1 MMRAYFICWLVTIS
15 LALSAQGVDEDLLRI
30 KQRLDSV
37 VYFQANLQLE
47 TDISFVHMPVK
58 RALMKFEKGKPVQ
71 FISTDFVLLPKRG
84 LDFSL
89 QSLFEYRVVTLVRNS
104 SLRTGYTIKEINVI
118 PADKRADFTIA
129 TLWINTSLRRV
140 ESAEISTSKD
150 GTYVLQMHY
159 HQAPDIFP
167 DRVEVSF
174 EIERI
179 RIPLNFMGKGTQID
193 KEKLKSEG
201 AKTGKIFMML
211 SNYQIRYK
219 AR

>member
-1 MMRAYFICWLVTIS
+1 MMRVYSICLLLFFQQT
-15 LALSAQGVDEDLLRI
+15 LFAQGVDADLLRI

-71 FISTDFVLLPKRG
+71 FSSSDFVLLPKRG

-89 QSLFEYRVVTLVRNS
+89 SSLFAYPVVTLVRN
-104 SLRTGYTIKEINVI
+104 TTTTNGFTVKEVSVI

-129 TLWINTSLRRV
+129 TVWLNTNLRRI
-140 ESAEISTSKD
+140 ESADISTAKD
-150 GTYVLQMHY
+150 GTYQLEMHY
-159 HQAPDIFP
+159 QQAQDIFP
-167 DRVEVSF
+167 DRVAVHF

-179 RIPLNFMGKGTQID
+179 RIPLNFMGKGTQVD
-193 KEKLKSEG
+193 KQKLKAEG

-211 SNYQIRYK
+211 SNYQIRYTN
-219 AR
+219 R

>member
-1 MMRAYFICWLVTIS
+1 MMRRYLVSWLVLGS
-15 LALSAQGVDEDLLRI
+15 LALSAQGVDEDLLRM
-30 KQRLDSV
+30 KKRLDSV

-71 FISTDFVLLPKRG
+71 FSSNDFVLLPKRG

-89 QSLFEYRVVTLVRNS
+89 RSLFEYPVVTLVRNT
-104 SLRTGYTIKEINVI
+104 SLKNGYTIKEINVI

-150 GTYVLQMHY
+150 GTYALQMQY
-159 HQAPDIFP
+159 QQPLDIFP
-167 DRVEVSF
+167 DRVEVNF

-193 KEKLKSEG
+193 KEKLKAEG
-201 AKTGKIFMML
+201 SKTGKIFMML
-211 SNYQIRYK
+211 SNYQIRYI

>member
-1 MMRAYFICWLVTIS
+1 MMRVYFICWLVGSS

-71 FISTDFVLLPKRG
+71 FSSSDFVLLPKRG

-89 QSLFEYRVVTLVRNS
+89 RSLFEYPVVTLVRNT
-104 SLRTGYTIKEINVI
+104 SLKNGYTIKEINVI

-129 TLWINTSLRRV
+129 TLLLNTSLRRV

-159 HQAPDIFP
+159 LQAPDIFP
-167 DRVEVSF
+167 DRVEVNF

-193 KEKLKSEG
+193 KEKLKAEG

-211 SNYQIRYK
+211 SNYQIRYT

>member
-1 MMRAYFICWLVTIS
+1 MMRVFFICWLVICS

-150 GTYVLQMHY
+150 GTYILQMHY
-159 HQAPDIFP
+159 QQAPDIFP
-167 DRVEVSF
+167 DRVEVNF

-193 KEKLKSEG
+193 KKKLKSEG
-201 AKTGKIFMML
+201 SKTGKIFMML

>member
-1 MMRAYFICWLVTIS
+1 MMRVFFSSWLVICS

-104 SLRTGYTIKEINVI
+104 SLRSGYTIKEINVI

>member
-1 MMRAYFICWLVTIS
+1 MMRRYLVGWLVS
-15 LALSAQGVDEDLLRI
+15 CSFSLSAQGVDEDLLRI

-71 FISTDFVLLPKRG
+71 FSSSDFVLLPKRG

-89 QSLFEYRVVTLVRNS
+89 QSLFEYPVVTLVRNT
-104 SLRTGYTIKEINVI
+104 SLKNGYMIKEINVI

-129 TLWINTSLRRV
+129 TLLLNTSLRRV

-150 GTYVLQMHY
+150 GTYALQMHY
-159 HQAPDIFP
+159 LQTSDIFP
-167 DRVEVSF
+167 DRVEVNF

-193 KEKLKSEG
+193 KEKLKAEG
-201 AKTGKIFMML
+201 SKTGKIFMML
-211 SNYQIRYK
+211 SNYQIRYT

>member
-1 MMRAYFICWLVTIS
+1 MMRAYFICCLVCSS

-37 VYFQANLQLE
+37 VFFQANLQLE

-71 FISTDFVLLPKRG
+71 FSSSDFVLLPKRG

-89 QSLFEYRVVTLVRNS
+89 RSLFEYPVVTLVRS
-104 SLRTGYTIKEINVI
+104 TSLKNGYTVKEINVI

-129 TLWINTSLRRV
+129 TLWLNTSLRRV
-140 ESAEISTSKD
+140 ETAEISTSKD

-159 HQAPDIFP
+159 LLAPDIFP
-167 DRVEVSF
+167 DRVEVNF

-201 AKTGKIFMML
+201 AKTGKIFMIL
-211 SNYQIRYK
+211 NNYQIRYK

>member
-1 MMRAYFICWLVTIS
+1 MMRRFLLGFLVSSSI
-15 LALSAQGVDEDLLRI
+15 ALSAQGVDDDLLRM
-30 KQRLDSV
+30 KKRLDSV
-37 VYFQANLQLE
+37 VSFQANLQLE

-71 FISTDFVLLPKRG
+71 FSSNDFVLLPKRG

-89 QSLFEYRVVTLVRNS
+89 QSLFEYPVVTLVRNT
-104 SLRTGYTIKEINVI
+104 SLKNGYMIKEINVI

-129 TLWINTSLRRV
+129 TLWINTTLRRV

-159 HQAPDIFP
+159 QQSPDIFP
-167 DRVEVSF
+167 DRVEVNF

-193 KEKLKSEG
+193 KEKLKAEG
-201 AKTGKIFMML
+201 SKTGKIFMML
-211 SNYQIRYK
+211 SNYQIRYTG
-219 AR
+219 R

>member
-1 MMRAYFICWLVTIS
+1 M
-15 LALSAQGVDEDLLRI
+15 
-30 KQRLDSV
+30 
-37 VYFQANLQLE
+37 
-47 TDISFVHMPVK
+47 
-58 RALMKFEKGKPVQ
+58 
-71 FISTDFVLLPKRG
+71 PKRG

-89 QSLFEYRVVTLVRNS
+89 RSLFEYPVVTLVRNT
-104 SLRTGYTIKEINVI
+104 SLKNGYTIKEINVI

-129 TLWINTSLRRV
+129 TLLLNTSLRRV

-150 GTYVLQMHY
+150 GTYALQMHY
-159 HQAPDIFP
+159 LQPLDIFP
-167 DRVEVSF
+167 DRVEVNL

-201 AKTGKIFMML
+201 SKTGKIFMML
-211 SNYQIRYK
+211 SNYQIRYT